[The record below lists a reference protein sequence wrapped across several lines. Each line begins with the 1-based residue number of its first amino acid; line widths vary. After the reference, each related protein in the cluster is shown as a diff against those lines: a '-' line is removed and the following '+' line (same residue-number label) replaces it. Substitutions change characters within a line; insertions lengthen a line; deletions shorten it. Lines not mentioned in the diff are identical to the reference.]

1 MCPATPTAL
10 SPDTAYWKPVRTCCT
25 HRSRKKASPA
35 KCANFSTQIARNSSG
50 RCALLFPCL
59 QEKTPAVNDRRPHAM
74 QKLLVIDDE
83 EAMRRLLRLNLSDT
97 YEVIDTGDPE
107 QGLAL
112 AMQNKPSAILLDLRM
127 PRFSGFE
134 LCRTFTGLT
143 STQLTPVFIVS
154 GEAGSTTKALCKE
167 LGATAYFEKPIDF
180 DALRSRLAEVLLAKR
195 PERRSEVR
203 VRLRAP
209 LKLRGTDTNGKSFE
223 ELTHTENV
231 SLSAFLCG
239 CAAPRRP
246 GSIVEVFLLTGAGQL
261 VGTARVVRS
270 EATETPYPRYA
281 FRFVEKTGE
290 WVLQ

>member
-1 MCPATPTAL
+1 
-10 SPDTAYWKPVRTCCT
+10 
-25 HRSRKKASPA
+25 
-35 KCANFSTQIARNSSG
+35 
-50 RCALLFPCL
+50 
-59 QEKTPAVNDRRPHAM
+59 M

-180 DALRSRLAEVLLAKR
+180 DALRSRLAEVLHAKR
-195 PERRSEVR
+195 PERRGEVR

-239 CAAPRRP
+239 CVAPLQP

>member
-1 MCPATPTAL
+1 
-10 SPDTAYWKPVRTCCT
+10 
-25 HRSRKKASPA
+25 
-35 KCANFSTQIARNSSG
+35 
-50 RCALLFPCL
+50 
-59 QEKTPAVNDRRPHAM
+59 M

-83 EAMRRLLRLNLSDT
+83 EPMRRLLRVNLSDA
-97 YEVIDTGDPE
+97 YEIIDTGDPE

-134 LCRTFTGLT
+134 LCRTFTALT

-154 GEAGSTTKALCKE
+154 GEAGSTTKSLCKE

-180 DALRSRLAEVLLAKR
+180 DALRSRLAEVLSAKR

-209 LKLRGTDTNGKSFE
+209 LKLCGIDSNGKPFE

-231 SLSAFLCG
+231 SLTAFLCG
-239 CAAPRRP
+239 CSASLSS
-246 GSIVEVFLLTGAGQL
+246 GSIVKIFLLSGGEQF
-261 VGTARVVRS
+261 VGTSRVIRS
-270 EATETPYPRYA
+270 DSTETPYPRYA
-281 FRFVEKTGE
+281 FRFVEKSGP

>member
-1 MCPATPTAL
+1 
-10 SPDTAYWKPVRTCCT
+10 
-25 HRSRKKASPA
+25 
-35 KCANFSTQIARNSSG
+35 
-50 RCALLFPCL
+50 
-59 QEKTPAVNDRRPHAM
+59 M

-83 EAMRRLLRLNLSDT
+83 EAMRRLMRVNLSDS
-97 YEVIDTGDPE
+97 YEIIDTGDPE

-180 DALRSRLAEVLLAKR
+180 ESLRFRLAEVLSAKR
-195 PERRSEVR
+195 PERRREVR

-209 LKLRGTDTNGKSFE
+209 LKLSGLDSNGNPFE
-223 ELTHTENV
+223 ERSHTENV
-231 SLSAFLCG
+231 NLTAFLCG
-239 CAAPRRP
+239 CSAALDAN
-246 GSIVEVFLLTGAGQL
+246 SSVDVFLLSGGEQL
-261 VGTARVVRS
+261 VGKAQVIRS
-270 EATETPYPRYA
+270 ECGETPYPRYA
-281 FRFVEKTGE
+281 FRFTEKSGQ

>member
-1 MCPATPTAL
+1 
-10 SPDTAYWKPVRTCCT
+10 
-25 HRSRKKASPA
+25 
-35 KCANFSTQIARNSSG
+35 
-50 RCALLFPCL
+50 
-59 QEKTPAVNDRRPHAM
+59 M

-83 EAMRRLLRLNLSDT
+83 EPMRRLLRVNLSDS
-97 YEVIDTGDPE
+97 YEIIDTGDPE

-134 LCRTFTGLT
+134 LCRTFTALT

-154 GEAGSTTKALCKE
+154 GEAGSTTKSLCKE

-180 DALRSRLAEVLLAKR
+180 DLLRSRLAEVLNAKR

-203 VRLRAP
+203 VRLRVP
-209 LKLRGTDTNGKSFE
+209 LKLRGTDSKGKPFE
-223 ELTHTENV
+223 ECTHTEDV

-239 CAAPRRP
+239 CAA
-246 GSIVEVFLLTGAGQL
+246 SLNSDSVVQVFLLSDGEQL
-261 VGTARVVRS
+261 IGRARVVRS
-270 EATETPYPRYA
+270 ESTETPYPRYA
-281 FRFVEKTGE
+281 FRFVEKSGQ

>member
-1 MCPATPTAL
+1 
-10 SPDTAYWKPVRTCCT
+10 
-25 HRSRKKASPA
+25 
-35 KCANFSTQIARNSSG
+35 
-50 RCALLFPCL
+50 
-59 QEKTPAVNDRRPHAM
+59 M

-83 EAMRRLLRLNLSDT
+83 EAMRRLLRINLSDS

-154 GEAGSTTKALCKE
+154 GEAGSTTKSLCKE

-180 DALRSRLAEVLLAKR
+180 DALRTRLAEVLSAKR

-209 LKLRGTDTNGKSFE
+209 LTLRGIDVNGNPFNE
-223 ELTHTENV
+223 RTHTENV
-231 SLSAFLCG
+231 SLNAFLCG
-239 CAAPRRP
+239 CTAVPKP
-246 GSIVEVFLLTGAGQL
+246 GSPVDVFLLSGAEQL
-261 VGTARVVRS
+261 VGRAYIVRS
-270 EATETPYPRYA
+270 EAADTSYPLYA
-281 FRFVEKTGE
+281 FRFIEKSGE